1 MARTRSFDE
10 AAVLDRA
17 MALFWRKGFEATS
30 IEELVSVSGINRA
43 SMYAAFGDK
52 RRLFMAVLD
61 HYLARVNAERLA
73 ILAQGGSSTA
83 AIAGFFGAIV
93 AAAAGPEW
101 QLVCLI
107 TNTHTEVAPAD
118 PEIAA
123 WLQSSLQR
131 IETAFAETIRRG
143 QDMGEIAFNKDARA
157 LARFFLG
164 VAQGLRVLARSGTPE
179 PTLRDIVATAL
190 TTLG

>member
-1 MARTRSFDE
+1 MARTRGFDE
-10 AAVLDRA
+10 DEVLDRA

-30 IEELVSVSGINRA
+30 IEELVGVSRINRA

-52 RRLFMAVLD
+52 RRLFLAVLD
-61 HYLARVNAERLA
+61 HYLTRVNAERLA
-73 ILAQGGSSTA
+73 ILSQGESATA
-83 AIAGFFGAIV
+83 AIAGFFGAII
-93 AAAAGPEW
+93 AAATGPERH
-101 QLVCLI
+101 LGCLI
-107 TNTHTEVAPAD
+107 TNTLTEVAPTD

-123 WLQSSLQR
+123 KLQSSLQR

-143 QDMGEIAFNKDARA
+143 QDMGEIAPGKDAR
-157 LARFFLG
+157 FFVG
-164 VAQGLRVLARSGTPE
+164 TAQGLRVLARSGTAE

>member
-10 AAVLDRA
+10 DEVLDRA

-52 RRLFMAVLD
+52 RRLFLAVLD
-61 HYLARVNAERLA
+61 HYLTRVNAERLA
-73 ILAQGGSSTA
+73 ILSQGGSATA
-83 AIAGFFGAIV
+83 AIAGFFGTII
-93 AAAAGPEW
+93 AAATGPDRH
-101 QLVCLI
+101 LGCLI
-107 TNTHTEVAPAD
+107 TNTLTEVAPTD

-123 WLQSSLQR
+123 KLQSSLQR

-143 QDMGEIAFNKDARA
+143 QDMGEIAPGKDASA
-157 LARFFLG
+157 LARFFVG
-164 VAQGLRVLARSGTPE
+164 IAQGLRVLARSGTAE

-190 TTLG
+190 TMLG